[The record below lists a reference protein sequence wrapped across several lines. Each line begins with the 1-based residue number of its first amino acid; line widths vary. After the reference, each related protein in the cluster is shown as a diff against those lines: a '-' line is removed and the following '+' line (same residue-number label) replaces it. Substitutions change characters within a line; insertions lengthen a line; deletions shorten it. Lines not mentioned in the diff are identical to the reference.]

1 MATQSEPLRILL
13 IGNGGREHALAWKLS
28 ESPKVEKI
36 YVVPGNGGT
45 ADGLRKVSNVNAVKP
60 DDYPGLIAF
69 ASGCGVNLVIPGPEV
84 PLVAGIEGYFRKAGI
99 RCFGPTKE
107 AARMEGSKT
116 FSKDFMARWE
126 IPTAAYKNFERY
138 EDARAYMDSI
148 SHGVVIKA
156 DGLAAGKGVI
166 LPSSKAEAQ
175 AALQRIMLDKDFGAA
190 GDKVVIEELLEGQ
203 ELSFLT
209 FSDGERVV
217 SLPPAQDHKRIYD
230 GDNGPNTGGMGC
242 YAPAPVGTP
251 ELIEEVHRKILNP
264 TIQGMR
270 KERFRFVGLLFT
282 GIMVTRDGPKV
293 LEYNVRF
300 GDPECQTLLPLLS
313 ADTDLAEIMLACT
326 ESALDTVRIKIR
338 DRFAATV
345 VAAAGGYPG
354 PYHSGDIITIDR
366 FLSRTASQQDSSAS
380 RENTGSSDNIIF
392 HAGTSLSAD
401 TWQTSGGRVIAATS
415 TAATLKDAI
424 SNAYT
429 LMSTIHFPNM
439 HYRRDI
445 GHRALGPQP
454 SLLSASLPNDRPLSY
469 ADSGVSVSA
478 GDQLVRRIKPFTAST
493 ARPGAAGEIGNFAG
507 TLDLSAAG
515 YKEPPTLVAATD
527 GVGTKLMIAHAMN
540 KHDTVGIDLVAMNVN
555 DLIVQGAEPLMFL
568 DVFSCGKL
576 DVSVAQAVI
585 KGVATGCIEADCA
598 LVGGESA
605 EMPGI
610 FPIEGTYDI
619 NGTAIGAVTKGKSVL
634 PDKEGM
640 RVGDVLLGLSS
651 SGCHSNGFSLIR
663 KIIQERAALSWHDP
677 APWVKGETVGESLLT
692 PTRIY
697 VKSVLRAVKKD
708 LIKGMAHITGGG
720 LLENIP
726 RMLPSHLAA
735 SLDARQWYVP
745 EILRWLKKTG
755 DMEESE
761 FARTFNTGL
770 GMVLVVAAEKADS
783 TSQELENAGEKV
795 WRVGQLVERSG
806 DGCTVENMEVW
817 R

>member
-1 MATQSEPLRILL
+1 MAEQPEQLRILL
-13 IGNGGREHALAWKLS
+13 VGSGGREHALAWKLS
-28 ESPKVEKI
+28 QSPRVEKI

-45 ADGLRKVSNVNAVKP
+45 ARGLYNVSNVNEVKP
-60 DDYPGLIAF
+60 DDFPGLVAF
-69 ASGCGVNLVIPGPEV
+69 AIRNGVNLVVPGSEA
-84 PLVAGIEGYFRKAGI
+84 PLVAGIEGHFRKAGI
-99 RCFGPTKE
+99 KCFGPTEE

-116 FSKDFMARWE
+116 FSKDFMARWK
-126 IPTAAYKNFERY
+126 IPTAAYKNFENY
-138 EDARAYMDSI
+138 EDARNYLDSV
-148 SHGVVIKA
+148 SHSVVIKA
-156 DGLAAGKGVI
+156 SGLAAGKGVV
-166 LPSSKAEAQ
+166 LPSSKDEAQ
-175 AALQRIMLDKDFGAA
+175 AALKEIMLDKEFGAA
-190 GDKVVIEELLEGQ
+190 
-203 ELSFLT
+203 
-209 FSDGERVV
+209 V
-217 SLPPAQDHKRIYD
+217 SLPPAQDHKQIYD
-230 GDNGPNTGGMGC
+230 GDKGPNTGGMGC
-242 YAPAPVGTP
+242 YAPTPIGTP
-251 ELIEEVHRKILNP
+251 DLIEEIHRTILNP
-264 TIQGMR
+264 TIHGMR

-282 GIMVTRDGPKV
+282 GIMVTKNGPKT
-293 LEYNVRF
+293 LEY
-300 GDPECQTLLPLLS
+300 TLLPLLS

-326 ESALDTVRIKIR
+326 ESALDTVSIKV
-338 DRFAATV
+338 DGRFAATV

-354 PYHSGDIITIDR
+354 SYHRGDTITLDR
-366 FLSRTASQQDSSAS
+366 FADPTASQQDSSTS
-380 RENTGSSDNIIF
+380 RKNVISSDNIIF

-401 TWQTSGGRVIAATS
+401 TLQTSGGRVIAATS
-415 TAATLKDAI
+415 TAATLEAAI

-429 LMSTIHFPNM
+429 LMSAIHFPNM

-445 GHRALGPQP
+445 GHRALHPQQSP
-454 SLLSASLPNDRPLSY
+454 LLAALPNGQSLSY
-469 ADSGVSVSA
+469 ADAGVSVSA
-478 GDQLVRRIKPFTAST
+478 GEQLVRRIKPLTAST

-540 KHDTVGIDLVAMNVN
+540 KNDTVGIDLVAMNVN

-576 DVSVAQAVI
+576 NVDVAKEVV
-585 KGVATGCIEADCA
+585 KGVATGCIEAECA

-610 FPIEGTYDI
+610 FTTGGIYDI
-619 NGTAIGAVTKGKSVL
+619 NGTAIGAVTKGKRIL
-634 PDKEGM
+634 PDEEAMK
-640 RVGDVLLGLSS
+640 VGDVLLGLSS

-663 KIIQERAALSWHDP
+663 KIVQERAGLSWNDP
-677 APWVKGETVGESLLT
+677 APWAEGQSVGESLLT

-697 VKSVLRAVKKD
+697 VKPVLRAVRKD

-735 SLDARQWYVP
+735 SLDAREWDVP
-745 EILRWLKKTG
+745 EVLRWLKKAG
-755 DMEESE
+755 GMEDTE

-770 GMVLVVAAEKADS
+770 GMVIVVAEDKADAAF
-783 TSQELENAGEKV
+783 QELEKAGEKV

-806 DGCTVENMEVW
+806 DGCMIEDMEVW

>member
-1 MATQSEPLRILL
+1 MAAQPEQLRILL
-13 IGNGGREHALAWKLS
+13 VGNGGREHALAWKLS
-28 ESPKVEKI
+28 QSPRVEQI

-45 ADGLRKVSNVNAVKP
+45 ASGLRHVANIDKVKP
-60 DDYPGLIAF
+60 DDFPGLVAF
-69 ASGCGVNLVIPGPEV
+69 ANGHGVNLVIPGPEA
-84 PLVAGIEGYFRKAGI
+84 PLVAGIEGHFREAGI
-99 RCFGPTKE
+99 RCFGPTEE

-116 FSKDFMARWE
+116 FSKDFMARWD
-126 IPTAAYKNFERY
+126 IPTAAYKNFEKY
-138 EDARAYMDSI
+138 EDAKDYVDSV
-148 SHGVVIKA
+148 SHSIVIKA
-156 DGLAAGKGVI
+156 SGLAAGKGVV
-166 LPSSKAEAQ
+166 LPPSKAEAQ
-175 AALQRIMLDKDFGAA
+175 AALKKIMLDKDFGAA

-209 FSDGERVV
+209 FSDGERIF
-217 SLPPAQDHKRIYD
+217 SLPPAQDHKQIHD
-230 GDNGPNTGGMGC
+230 GDSGPNTGGMGC
-242 YAPAPVGTP
+242 YAPTPVGTP

-264 TIQGMR
+264 TIHGMR

-282 GIMVTRDGPKV
+282 GIMVTSSGPKV

-313 ADTDLAEIMLACT
+313 ADTDLAEIILACT
-326 ESALDTVRIKIR
+326 ESALDTVSIKI
-338 DRFAATV
+338 DDTFAATV

-354 PYHSGDIITIDR
+354 PYQRGDIINFDR
-366 FLSRTASQQDSSAS
+366 LNRTTSQEDSSANQES
-380 RENTGSSDNIIF
+380 LGSLDNIIF

-401 TWQTSGGRVIAATS
+401 TLQTSGGRVIAATS
-415 TAATLKDAI
+415 TAATLKAAI

-429 LMSTIHFPNM
+429 LI
-439 HYRRDI
+439 
-445 GHRALGPQP
+445 
-454 SLLSASLPNDRPLSY
+454 Y

-478 GDQLVRRIKPFTAST
+478 GEQLVRRIKHFTAST

-527 GVGTKLMIAHAMN
+527 GVGTKLMIAQVMSKN
-540 KHDTVGIDLVAMNVN
+540 DTVGIDLVAMNVN

-576 DVSVAQAVI
+576 DVDVAQEVV
-585 KGVATGCIEADCA
+585 KGVATGCIEAECA
-598 LVGGESA
+598 LVGGETA

-610 FPIEGTYDI
+610 FPIEGIYDI
-619 NGTAIGAVTKGKSVL
+619 NGTAIGAVTKGKRIL
-634 PDKEGM
+634 PDKEAM
-640 RVGDVLLGLSS
+640 KVGDVLLGLSS

-663 KIIQERAALSWHDP
+663 KIVQERSGLSWSDP
-677 APWVKGETVGESLLT
+677 APWAKGQSVGESLLT
-692 PTRIY
+692 STRIY
-697 VKSVLRAVKKD
+697 VKPVLRAVKKD
-708 LIKGMAHITGGG
+708 LVKGMAHITGGG

-735 SLDARQWYVP
+735 SLDAREWSMP
-745 EILRWLKKTG
+745 EVLKWLKKTG
-755 DMEESE
+755 GVEESE

-770 GMVLVVAAEKADS
+770 GMVLVVAADKADVA
-783 TSQELENAGEKV
+783 SQELEKAGEKV

-806 DGCTVENMEVW
+806 EGCTVENMEVW